1 MKLLWKPRVR
11 PAEPAR
17 PRAFCQGSWMVIF
30 WCKCGVNRKDR
41 FRKMLTYQAFPP
53 SGSYPAVADKQD
65 FYHLFITPHKSCI
78 SSQMLDITGFFTLFV
93 QSELPPVLKISSRI
107 FSGFLMFF
115 PAILVKALV
124 KKVALPA
131 GNFKRLPH
139 AAVHLWRHQTSHGC
153 RYSALR

>member
-53 SGSYPAVADKQD
+53 SGSYPAVTHEKNLYH
-65 FYHLFITPHKSCI
+65 FYVS
-78 SSQMLDITGFFTLFV
+78 
-93 QSELPPVLKISSRI
+93 
-107 FSGFLMFF
+107 
-115 PAILVKALV
+115 ILIYNLV
-124 KKVALPA
+124 
-131 GNFKRLPH
+131 
-139 AAVHLWRHQTSHGC
+139 
-153 RYSALR
+153 

>member
-53 SGSYPAVADKQD
+53 SGSYPAVAHEQY
-65 FYHLFITPHKSCI
+65 FNHLSK
-78 SSQMLDITGFFTLFV
+78 LLERVDIPRFSPCFPLA
-93 QSELPPVLKISSRI
+93 SRSLI
-107 FSGFLMFF
+107 WN
-115 PAILVKALV
+115 ILV
-124 KKVALPA
+124 
-131 GNFKRLPH
+131 
-139 AAVHLWRHQTSHGC
+139 
-153 RYSALR
+153 

>member
-53 SGSYPAVADKQD
+53 SGSYPAVAHEKY
-65 FYHLFITPHKSCI
+65 FYHLFITPHKFYI
-78 SSQMLDITGFFTLFV
+78 SSQMLDITGFFTLYTLSV
-93 QSELPPVLKISSRI
+93 LSPVLKII
-107 FSGFLMFF
+107 
-115 PAILVKALV
+115 
-124 KKVALPA
+124 
-131 GNFKRLPH
+131 
-139 AAVHLWRHQTSHGC
+139 
-153 RYSALR
+153 

>member
-53 SGSYPAVADKQD
+53 SGSYPAVADKK
-65 FYHLFITPHKSCI
+65 HSNHMKIPR
-78 SSQMLDITGFFTLFV
+78 FF
-93 QSELPPVLKISSRI
+93 
-107 FSGFLMFF
+107 
-115 PAILVKALV
+115 
-124 KKVALPA
+124 
-131 GNFKRLPH
+131 
-139 AAVHLWRHQTSHGC
+139 
-153 RYSALR
+153 

>member
-53 SGSYPAVADKQD
+53 SGSYPAVTEEEYLGHALCAPSHFVRFQYSTEPLIRRASVPDA
-65 FYHLFITPHKSCI
+65 P
-78 SSQMLDITGFFTLFV
+78 QM
-93 QSELPPVLKISSRI
+93 R
-107 FSGFLMFF
+107 
-115 PAILVKALV
+115 
-124 KKVALPA
+124 LPA
-131 GNFKRLPH
+131 
-139 AAVHLWRHQTSHGC
+139 AVQP
-153 RYSALR
+153 